1 MPRIPVFKLR
11 RGGAPTPPPD
21 LAGYVPVLPLDGI
34 QPGID
39 NLRSDVFLSPKFC
52 EQMRAHLARLIVRH
66 GGVERVLDEHNATP
80 AEEKQTREMF
90 VRPVTSPGA
99 AGLSA
104 FNLSAPNSFAGVTGT
119 KAARPEPAEIK
130 RLLTDIHM
138 SSLQNAKDK
147 GNIAVDLLGRIA
159 LVKFLRGEVVAQFAE
174 IVERCRIRQK
184 ACEGVRE
191 QRAQEIRERVAAFQV
206 GKKNVLRK
214 TMHEVLHCLREIEK
228 ETLARTRRSM
238 FGDTESPGYE
248 LLLNPLL
255 FTEDGRDDTTNAEQ
269 YVLWGNFNQD
279 ADRFLALREVAVS
292 FLCSLSATLTTAGEA
307 AVGAWFNVPE
317 NAQLLVGSGTPG
329 ETPEARAESSRLQ
342 SWVALL
348 EKEKLLPFVLAAYET
363 VPLLAEYGT
372 RVNPQ
377 QLKNALISAAEL
389 ERVEKLIQD
398 QGRSATVNLH
408 AAVDRIAGCSGNERA
423 RIGARFLFDLMRYHR
438 DLKRLEALNAAAD
451 SVNVIQNERMR
462 ELSSVNGLLHE
473 FLLREEISKSA
484 ESLSRHVILKA
495 DVRDST
501 ELTRS
506 LIQLGLN
513 PASYFSLNFYD
524 PVNQLLARY
533 KANKVFLE
541 GDAIILSL
549 VETEGD
555 AGFLVS
561 RACALARD
569 MIEIVRGYNQRL
581 QQSGLPTIELGIGI
595 CYQDTAPLFLLDGD
609 RPIMISDALN
619 ESDRLSS
626 CSKIGRRALQ
636 GRGAGFNVYAFQT
649 VDDGPTG
656 EACTELLSQFN
667 IDGIRLS
674 EVAFHKLQQEMS
686 LELCTLELPRLWDG
700 EHARLFR
707 GLVPVDREVFR
718 TILIREGHVALADPR
733 DYTVHGWT
741 EQRYYEVC
749 TNAALYACLA
759 AGKTASA
766 KS

>member
-1 MPRIPVFKLR
+1 MPRIPLFKLR
-11 RGGAPTPPPD
+11 SREAPSPPPD
-21 LAGYVPVLPLDGI
+21 LARYVPVLPLDGI

-39 NLRSDVFLSPKFC
+39 NLRSDVYLSPKFE
-52 EQMRAHLARLIVRH
+52 EQMRTHLSRLIVRY
-66 GGVERVLDEHNATP
+66 GGVERVLDEHNP
-80 AEEKQTREMF
+80 APVEEKQSREMF
-90 VRPVTSPGA
+90 VRPVTSSSA
-99 AGLSA
+99 ASP
-104 FNLSAPNSFAGVTGT
+104 SAGVPAA
-119 KAARPEPAEIK
+119 KALRSEPAEIK
-130 RLLTDIHM
+130 KLLTDVQM
-138 SSLQNAKDK
+138 SILQSAKQK
-147 GNIAVDLLGRIA
+147 GNLSVDLLGRVA
-159 LVKFLRGEVVAQFAE
+159 VVKFLRTEVVAQFAE

-191 QRAQEIRERVAAFQV
+191 QRALEIREKVAAFQV
-206 GKKNVLRK
+206 GKKAVLRK
-214 TMHEVLHCLREIEK
+214 TMQEILHCLREIEK

-238 FGDTESPGYE
+238 FGDTESSGYD

-255 FTEDGRDDTTNAEQ
+255 FTEDGRDDTTNAEH

-279 ADRFLALREVAVS
+279 ADRFLALREVAVR
-292 FLCSLSATLTTAGEA
+292 FLCSLGGKLEA
-307 AVGAWFNVPE
+307 ADESAINAWLNVPD
-317 NAQLLVGSGTPG
+317 NAHLLVGSGTPS

-342 SWVALL
+342 SWLSLL
-348 EKEKLLPFVLAAYET
+348 EQQKLLPFVLAAYET
-363 VPLLAEYGT
+363 VPLLGEYGS

-389 ERVEKLIQD
+389 TRVEALIQD
-398 QGRSATVNLH
+398 QGRSAAVNLR
-408 AAVDRIAGCSGNERA
+408 AAVDRITGYGSNERA
-423 RIGARFLFDLMRYHR
+423 RICARFLFDLMRYHR
-438 DLKRLEALNAAAD
+438 DLRRLEALNAAAD

-473 FLLREEISKSA
+473 FLLQEEVSKNS
-484 ESLSRHVILKA
+484 ESLVRHVILKA

-501 ELTRS
+501 LLTRS
-506 LIQLGLN
+506 LVELGLN

-541 GDAIILSL
+541 GDAIILSI
-549 VETEGD
+549 VEKAGD

-569 MIEIVRGYNQRL
+569 MIEIVRGYNHRL
-581 QQSGLPTIELGIGI
+581 QQSGLPTIELGVGI

-626 CSKIGRRALQ
+626 CSKIARRALQ
-636 GRGAGFNVYAFQT
+636 GQSAGFNVYAFQT
-649 VDDGPTG
+649 VDDAPTG
-656 EACTELLSQFN
+656 EAFTELLSQFN

-674 EVAFHKLQQEMS
+674 EAAFQMLQQEIS
-686 LELCTLELPRLWDG
+686 LELCSLELPRLWDG
-700 EHARLFR
+700 EQARLFR

-718 TILIREGHVALADPR
+718 TILIREGHIALADPR

-741 EQRYYEVC
+741 QQRYYEVC
-749 TNAALYACLA
+749 TNAALYACIE
-759 AGKTASA
+759 A
-766 KS
+766 KKPAKAKA

>member
-11 RGGAPTPPPD
+11 RGGAASPPPD
-21 LAGYVPVLPLDGI
+21 LAGYEPVLPLDGI

-39 NLRSDVFLSPKFC
+39 NLRSDVYLSPKFS
-52 EQMRAHLARLIVRH
+52 EQMRIHLGRLIVRY

-80 AEEKQTREMF
+80 VEEKQTREMF
-90 VRPVTSPGA
+90 VRPVTSAAAASPAGTSSATNASAGA
-99 AGLSA
+99 NGA
-104 FNLSAPNSFAGVTGT
+104 
-119 KAARPEPAEIK
+119 KAVRPEPAEIK

-138 SSLQNAKDK
+138 SILQSAKEK
-147 GNIAVDLLGRIA
+147 GNVAVDLLGRVAVI
-159 LVKFLRGEVVAQFAE
+159 KFLRAEVLAQFGE

-191 QRAQEIRERVAAFQV
+191 QRALEIREKVAAFQV

-214 TMHEVLHCLREIEK
+214 TMQEMLHCLREIEK
-228 ETLARTRRSM
+228 ETLARTRRSL
-238 FGDTESPGYE
+238 FGEAESPGYE

-279 ADRFLALREVAVS
+279 ADRFLALREAAVG
-292 FLCSLSATLTTAGEA
+292 FLRSLGATLTSADDGAVA
-307 AVGAWFNVPE
+307 AWLNVPE
-317 NAQLLVGSGTPG
+317 NAQLLVGTGTPG
-329 ETPEARAESSRLQ
+329 ETSEARAESSRLQ
-342 SWVALL
+342 VWVGLL
-348 EKEKLLPFVLAAYET
+348 EREKLLPFVLAAYET
-363 VPLLAEYGT
+363 VPLISEYGT

-377 QLKNALISAAEL
+377 QLKNALISAVEL

-408 AAVDRIAGCSGNERA
+408 AAVDRIAGCNSNERA
-423 RIGARFLFDLMRYHR
+423 RITARFLFDLMRYQR

-473 FLLREEISKSA
+473 FLLQEETSKST

-533 KANKVFLE
+533 KASKVFLE
-541 GDAIILSL
+541 GDAIILSI
-549 VETEGD
+549 VETETD

-569 MIEIVRGYNQRL
+569 MIEIVRGYNHRL
-581 QQSGLPTIELGIGI
+581 KQSGLPTIELGVGI
-595 CYQDTAPLFLLDGD
+595 CYQDSAPLFLLDGD

-626 CSKIGRRALQ
+626 CSKIARRALQ
-636 GRGAGFNVYAFQT
+636 GQVAGFNVYAFQT
-649 VDDGPTG
+649 VDDAPVG
-656 EACTELLSQFN
+656 ETFVELLSQFN

-674 EVAFHKLQQEMS
+674 EAAFQKLQQEIS
-686 LELCTLELPRLWDG
+686 LELCSLELPRLWDG

-759 AGKTASA
+759 GGKTAKA
-766 KS
+766 

>member
-11 RGGAPTPPPD
+11 SRGAASPPPD
-21 LAGYVPVLPLDGI
+21 LTGYVPTLPLDGV

-52 EQMRAHLARLIVRH
+52 EQMRTHLARLIVRH
-66 GGVERVLDEHNATP
+66 GGVETVLDEHNP
-80 AEEKQTREMF
+80 SPVEQRQTREMF
-90 VRPVTSPGA
+90 VRPVTSA
-99 AGLSA
+99 AT
-104 FNLSAPNSFAGVTGT
+104 PNR
-119 KAARPEPAEIK
+119 AARSNGARALRQEPTEIK

-138 SSLQNAKDK
+138 STLLGAKEK
-147 GNIAVDLLGRIA
+147 GNIAVDLLGRVAI
-159 LVKFLRGEVVAQFAE
+159 VKFLRAEVLGQFAE
-174 IVERCRIRQK
+174 IVERCRLRQK

-191 QRAQEIRERVAAFQV
+191 QRALEIREKVAAFQV

-214 TMHEVLHCLREIEK
+214 SMQEVLHCLREIEK

-238 FGDTESPGYE
+238 FGDAESGYE

-269 YVLWGNFNQD
+269 YVLWGNFHKD
-279 ADRFLALREVAVS
+279 IDRFPALRDLAMR
-292 FLCSLSATLTTAGEA
+292 FLRSLGAKLAGADDRTLAG
-307 AVGAWFNVPE
+307 WLSVPE
-317 NAQLLVGSGTPG
+317 NAHLLVGSGTPG
-329 ETPEARAESSRLQ
+329 ETPETRAESARLQ
-342 SWVALL
+342 AWVELL
-348 EKEKLLPFVLAAYET
+348 EEEKLLPLVLAAYET
-363 VPLLAEYGT
+363 VSLLGEYGS
-372 RVNPQ
+372 RVNAQ
-377 QLKNALISAAEL
+377 QLKNALISTAEL
-389 ERVEKLIQD
+389 ERVERLIQD
-398 QGRSATVNLH
+398 QGRSAAVNLH
-408 AAVDRIAGCSGNERA
+408 AAVDRIAGCGSNERA
-423 RIGARFLFDLMRYHR
+423 RVGARFLFDLMRYHR
-438 DLKRLEALNAAAD
+438 DLQRLEALNAAAD

-473 FLLREEISKSA
+473 FLLREEASKSA
-484 ESLSRHVILKA
+484 ESLSRHVVLKA

-541 GDAIILSL
+541 GDAIILSIA
-549 VETEGD
+549 ETESD
-555 AGFLVS
+555 TGFLVS
-561 RACALARD
+561 RACALGRD

-595 CYQDTAPLFLLDGD
+595 CYQNSAPLFLLDGD

-626 CSKIGRRALQ
+626 CSKIARRALQ
-636 GRGAGFNVYAFQT
+636 GQAAGFNVYAFQT
-649 VDDGPTG
+649 VDDAPVGDTFV
-656 EACTELLSQFN
+656 ELLSQFN

-674 EVAFHKLQQEMS
+674 EAAFQKLQQEIS
-686 LELCTLELPRLWDG
+686 LELCSLALPRLWDG

-741 EQRYYEVC
+741 QQRYYEVC

-759 AGKTASA
+759 GEKRA
-766 KS
+766 KA